1 MKSLWP
7 SDGILRQLNRVLLA
21 VIIGCN
27 LFVIGTP
34 LLPQVTFT
42 VGNIIAAPDIQTGS
56 QLDAIDRSYSH
67 VVIPRLKLDEKI
79 HEGTDVSTANL
90 GVWRRPN
97 ASTPGNNTNT
107 VLVGHRF
114 TYDGESVFYHLDK
127 LRPGDEIIVVYSGEV
142 FVYTAGEQR
151 VVPATA
157 IEIEDPTA
165 SELLTIYTCTPIWS
179 AKDRLVITATL
190 ERKLEP

>member
-7 SDGILRQLNRVLLA
+7 EDGVLRQLNRGLL
-21 VIIGCN
+21 VIIVVCN
-27 LFVIGTP
+27 LFVIGAP

-42 VGNIIAAPDIQTGS
+42 VGNVIAAPDIQSNS
-56 QLDAIDRSYSH
+56 QLEGIDTSYNH
-67 VVIPRLKLDEKI
+67 VIIPRLKLDEKI
-79 HEGTDVSTANL
+79 HEGIDVSTANL

-97 ASTPGNNTNT
+97 ASTPGNDTNT

-127 LRPGDEIIVVYSGEV
+127 LQPGDEIIVVYDREV
-142 FVYTAGEQR
+142 FMYSASQQK

-157 IEIEDPTA
+157 IEIENPTNQ
-165 SELLTIYTCTPIWS
+165 EQLTVYTCTPIWS
-179 AKDRLVITATL
+179 AEDRLVVTAQL
-190 ERKLEP
+190 VRKHSP